1 VRPRA
6 KTGVVTIAGLMFS
19 VVMLIAG
26 LALVQYVS
34 TESRR
39 SYDSCDEM
47 EALSLAEAGAMYSL
61 EQLRQNPDFA
71 GMGATQF
78 GGGTFQASVTVPGG
92 DTTRRIVEA
101 TGIYNGA
108 TRSVRTYFERAPFR
122 FPGGAM
128 VSNSDI
134 RITGSATTNTVPST
148 DHCANVHANGN
159 VTITGSASI
168 DGWVTAS
175 GTVWITGS
183 VHCLGRE
190 NGVPPV
196 TFPDEAQVAAWES
209 QWRSQAMTGTHYGS
223 ITITGSQTQTLTA
236 PCYIAGT
243 LKATGSATFNIN
255 GGGIVFVEGNVKLTG
270 SSKIRNSAVLVVK
283 GTIDITGS
291 HGYVATG
298 PQNSVAIVS
307 LSTSSPAIRMTG
319 SSSVEL
325 QGFIYAARGD
335 ITLTGSDAVYGAV
348 IAWGDITKTGSSD
361 IYYPSSL
368 NQSLDVLPGSFTLAG
383 WEEM

>member
-1 VRPRA
+1 M
-6 KTGVVTIAGLMFS
+6 TIAGLMFLA
-19 VVMLIAG
+19 VMLITG

-34 TESRR
+34 NESRR

-47 EALSLAEAGAMYSL
+47 VALSLAEAGAVYAL
-61 EQLRQNPDFA
+61 EQLRQNPDFS
-71 GMGATQF
+71 GVGATQF
-78 GGGTFQASVTVPGG
+78 GGGTFQASVTTPQGQSNKRV
-92 DTTRRIVEA
+92 VLA
-101 TGIYNGA
+101 TGSYHGA
-108 TRSVRTYFERAPFR
+108 NRSLRTYFTRGAFR
-122 FPGGAM
+122 FPAGAM

-134 RITGSATTNTVPST
+134 RITGSATTNTVPNT

-175 GTVWITGS
+175 GTVYITGS
-183 VHCLGRE
+183 VQCLGQQSHA
-190 NGVPPV
+190 PPV
-196 TFPDEAQVAAWES
+196 VFPDEAQVAAWEN
-209 QWRSQAMTGTHYGS
+209 QWRSEAMSGTHYGS
-223 ITITGSQTQTLTA
+223 ITITGSETRTLTA

-255 GGGIVFVEGNVKLTG
+255 GGGVIFVEGNVKLTG

-283 GTIDITGS
+283 GTIDIAGS

-298 PQNSVAIVS
+298 PPNSVAIVS
-307 LSTSSPAIRMTG
+307 LSSASPAITMTG
-319 SSSVEL
+319 SSSAEL

-348 IAWGDITKTGSSD
+348 IAWGDITKTGSSE
-361 IYYPSSL
+361 IYYPSLL
-368 NQSLDVLPGSFTLAG
+368 NQSLDVLPGSFELAG